1 MIIHDSTY
9 MFQQIQ
15 YAQSIGD
22 KSLVEGLKR
31 LAYYETGVSEENPDG
46 YAPDHSYFGSRVE
59 ICPDGCDEHSFYWVW
74 IDSAGKRIMNGGLIF
89 HGLPGEPD
97 KSHSVTLDRAH
108 GWQIHT

>member
-1 MIIHDSTY
+1 MVIHAPAY
-9 MFQQIQ
+9 MFQEIQ

-31 LAYYETGVSEENPDG
+31 LAYYETGVSENNSDG
-46 YAPDHSYFGSRVE
+46 YAPDHPDFGSHVE
-59 ICPDGCDEHSFYWVW
+59 ICPDRCDEHSFYWVW
-74 IDSAGKRIMNGGLIF
+74 INKDGKRIMNGGLIF

-108 GWQIHT
+108 SWQIHT